1 VTPQAQGAVLGT
13 VFAIGALIAF
23 TRWAATRKPGLAAR
37 VAPFIPRSRAT
48 FEVQHPYP
56 SAFTTLLALLRPMA
70 RAGSRETLEGRLRR
84 AGRQVDCDGY
94 RLEQIVA
101 GVLGLMAGGVLGI
114 MAISRG
120 GPPISVLVLAAFG
133 AGMALLIRD
142 RQLAQQARRR
152 STRMGQ
158 QLPTIAELLAFAVAA
173 GESPIVAIERIT
185 STVTGDLSSE
195 FAVAVGDLRGG
206 QPLVDSLRGVA
217 VRSGSPAVERFVD
230 GLIVSIE
237 RGTPLVDVLRAQ
249 AADARAAD
257 RRALME
263 TAGRKDVLMLVPVVF
278 FVLPTVVLVA
288 LFPGF
293 QSLQLVVP

>member
-1 VTPQAQGAVLGT
+1 
-13 VFAIGALIAF
+13 
-23 TRWAATRKPGLAAR
+23 
-37 VAPFIPRSRAT
+37 
-48 FEVQHPYP
+48 
-56 SAFTTLLALLRPMA
+56 
-70 RAGSRETLEGRLRR
+70 
-84 AGRQVDCDGY
+84 
-94 RLEQIVA
+94 LEQIVA

>member
-1 VTPQAQGAVLGT
+1 M
-13 VFAIGALIAF
+13 
-23 TRWAATRKPGLAAR
+23 TR
-37 VAPFIPRSRAT
+37 VRSR
-48 FEVQHPYP
+48 Q
-56 SAFTTLLALLRPMA
+56 
-70 RAGSRETLEGRLRR
+70 TLEGRLQR
-84 AGRQVDCDGY
+84 AGRRVDCDGY
-94 RLEQIVA
+94 RVEQVAA
-101 GVLGLMAGGVLGI
+101 GVLGLLAGGVLGI
-114 MAISRG
+114 MAAGRG
-120 GPPISVLVLAAFG
+120 GPPISFLVLAAFG
-133 AGMALLIRD
+133 AGIALLVHD

-152 STRMGQ
+152 STRMDQ

-206 QPLVDSLRGVA
+206 QSLVDSLRGVA
-217 VRSGSPAVERFVD
+217 VRAGSPAVERFVD

-293 QSLQLVVP
+293 QTLQLVVP